1 MPLSEIGWHMDNTIK
16 LIDAQRAARARDN
29 DDE

>member
-1 MPLSEIGWHMDNTIK
+1 MPLSEIGWHMNYTIK
-16 LIDAQRAARARDN
+16 LIDAQRTARARD